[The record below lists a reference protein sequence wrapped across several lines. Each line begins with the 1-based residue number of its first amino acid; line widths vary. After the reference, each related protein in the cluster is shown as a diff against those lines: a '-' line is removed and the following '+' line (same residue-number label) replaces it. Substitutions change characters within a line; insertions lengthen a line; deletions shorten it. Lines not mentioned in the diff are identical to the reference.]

1 MTDGMAGPFREMG
14 DVIGDR
20 EREEQA
26 IKDYG
31 RWRLRT
37 RSLTVSLFTI
47 GGLIPAALAYY
58 AAQEYQLDEHGYA
71 IVYIDALAGI
81 GAWLVMIGF
90 GAWFS
95 KRLVRS
101 RTLAKLNALSKGYEI
116 PVETLAETTDMA
128 NNLDR

>member
-1 MTDGMAGPFREMG
+1 MTHGMAGPFREMG

-37 RSLTVSLFTI
+37 RSLIVALFTI
-47 GGLIPAALAYY
+47 GGLLPAALAYY
-58 AAQEYQLDEHGYA
+58 SVQEYQLDEYGYA

-81 GAWLVMIGF
+81 GVWLLLIVF

-95 KRLVRS
+95 KRLVRA
-101 RTLAKLNALSKGYEI
+101 RTTAKLNELSKAYEI
-116 PVETLAETTDMA
+116 SVATLAETTDLA
-128 NNLDR
+128 NKLD